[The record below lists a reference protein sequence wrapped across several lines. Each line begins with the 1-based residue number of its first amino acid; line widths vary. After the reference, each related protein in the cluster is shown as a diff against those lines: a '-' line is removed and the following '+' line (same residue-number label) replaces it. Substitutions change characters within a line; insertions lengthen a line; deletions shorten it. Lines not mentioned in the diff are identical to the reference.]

1 MNGFA
6 LNRLRSMIEQWSIR
20 ATTQFRHV
28 NRRDNTKDSMR
39 QPHLWQRLSSPSAVL
54 LLPTILIVLF
64 LSIFPLIVS
73 LFLSFARVT
82 FVRGGVDV
90 TFVGLSNYQ
99 KLLFG
104 SQQRHFLGRFSEL
117 SPLGWVICIAATGVM
132 LYWLYQS
139 LVDSKRS
146 IRGTFFRLVGV
157 IMTSLLVWICISTL
171 TGDGLPGTMV
181 VTLILVIAGVFFQY
195 CIGLVLAMLLVQ
207 NLRGKRF
214 FRVVFLLP
222 MMITPVGVAF
232 LLRMLADTHVGPLA
246 PIFNAVGLGA
256 FSWSQNAAD
265 ARAAVLIG
273 DLWQWTPLMFI
284 VLLAALE
291 GLSRDQTEAALVDGA
306 TRLEI
311 FRYVIVPQIAPV
323 SLTLILIR
331 MIEAF
336 KLIDIPRILT
346 GGGPGTATETLTLH
360 AYIEWRSPNLGGSAA
375 ISYLLLILVTFI
387 ATMFVTVVR
396 EKIVERL

>member
-1 MNGFA
+1 MNGFP
-6 LNRLRSMIEQWSIR
+6 LIRLRTMIEQWGIR
-20 ATTQFRHV
+20 ATSQWSQARQSK
-28 NRRDNTKDSMR
+28 NIKDSMR
-39 QPHLWQRLSSPSAVL
+39 QPNFWQRISSPSAVL
-54 LLPTILIVLF
+54 LLPTIFIILF

-73 LFLSFARVT
+73 LFLSFARVA
-82 FVRGGVDV
+82 FVRGGIDV
-90 TFVGLSNYQ
+90 QFVGLANYQ
-99 KLLFG
+99 KLLVG
-104 SQQRHFLGRFSEL
+104 SQQRHLLGRFSDL
-117 SPLGWVICIAATGVM
+117 SLIGWLICIAATGVM
-132 LYWLYQS
+132 VYWLYQS
-139 LVDSKRS
+139 MVNSKWS
-146 IRGTFFRLVGV
+146 VLGTFFRLVGV
-157 IMTSLLVWICISTL
+157 IMTALLVWICVSTL

-181 VTLILVIAGVFFQY
+181 VTLIFVVGGVFFQY
-195 CIGLVLAMLLVQ
+195 TIGLGLAMLLVQ

-246 PIFNAVGLGA
+246 PVFNAIGLES
-256 FSWSQNAAD
+256 FSWSQNGGD
-265 ARAAVLIG
+265 ARATALVG
-273 DLWQWTPLMFI
+273 DIWQWTPLMFI
-284 VLLAALE
+284 ILLAALE
-291 GLSRDQTEAALVDGA
+291 GISRDQTEAALVDGA
-306 TRLEI
+306 NRLQI
-311 FRYVIVPQIAPV
+311 FRFVIVPQIAPV

-346 GGGPGTATETLTLH
+346 GGGPGTATETMTLH

-396 EKIVERL
+396 QKIVERL

>member
-1 MNGFA
+1 MNGFP
-6 LNRLRSMIEQWSIR
+6 LIRLRTMIEQWGTR
-20 ATTQFRHV
+20 ATIQWSQARQRNHI
-28 NRRDNTKDSMR
+28 KDSMR
-39 QPHLWQRLSSPSAVL
+39 QPNLWQRISSPSAVL
-54 LLPTILIVLF
+54 LLPTIFIILF

-73 LFLSFARVT
+73 LLLSFARVT

-90 TFVGLSNYQ
+90 TFVGLSNYH

-104 SQQRHFLGRFSEL
+104 SQQRHLLGRFGEL
-117 SPLGWVICIAATGVM
+117 SPVGWVIFLTVAGLLM
-132 LYWLYQS
+132 YWLYRA
-139 LVDSKRS
+139 LLDSQRS
-146 IRGTFFRLVGV
+146 IRTMFFRLVGAL
-157 IMTSLLVWICISTL
+157 MTALLVWICTSTL
-171 TGDGLPGTMV
+171 TSDGLPGTMV
-181 VTLILVIAGVFFQY
+181 VTLIFVVAGVFFQY
-195 CIGLVLAMLLVQ
+195 AIGLMLAMLLVQ

-246 PIFNAVGLGA
+246 PLFNAIGLGS

-265 ARAAVLIG
+265 ARIAVLIG
-273 DLWQWTPLMFI
+273 DIWQWTPLMFI
-284 VLLAALE
+284 ILLAALE
-291 GLSRDQTEAALVDGA
+291 GISRDQTEAALVDGA
-306 TRLEI
+306 NRLQI
-311 FRYVIVPQIAPV
+311 FRFVITPQIAPV

-346 GGGPGTATETLTLH
+346 GGGPGTATETMTLH

-387 ATMFVTVVR
+387 ATMLVTVVR
-396 EKIVERL
+396 QKVLERL

>member
-1 MNGFA
+1 
-6 LNRLRSMIEQWSIR
+6 MIEQWAAR
-20 ATTQFRHV
+20 ATSQLRLARQREYV
-28 NRRDNTKDSMR
+28 KDTMR
-39 QPHLWQRLSSPSAVL
+39 QSPLWQRVSSPSVVL
-54 LLPTILIVLF
+54 LLPTILIILF

-73 LFLSFARVT
+73 LFLSFARIA
-82 FVRGGVDV
+82 FVRGGIDV
-90 TFVGLSNYQ
+90 QFVGLANYQ
-99 KLLFG
+99 KLLIG
-104 SQQRHFLGRFSEL
+104 SQQRHLLGRFSDL
-117 SPLGWVICIAATGVM
+117 SLIGWLICIAATGVM
-132 LYWLYQS
+132 VYWLYQS
-139 LVDSKRS
+139 MVNSKWS
-146 IRGTFFRLVGV
+146 ILGTFFRLVGV
-157 IMTSLLVWICISTL
+157 IMAALLVWICVSTL

-181 VTLILVIAGVFFQY
+181 VTLIFVVGGVFFQY
-195 CIGLVLAMLLVQ
+195 TIGLVLAMLLVQ

-246 PIFNAVGLGA
+246 PVFNAIGLGS

-265 ARAAVLIG
+265 ARATALVG
-273 DLWQWTPLMFI
+273 DIWQWTPLMFI
-284 VLLAALE
+284 ILLAALE
-291 GLSRDQTEAALVDGA
+291 GISRDQTEAALVDGA
-306 TRLEI
+306 NRLQI
-311 FRYVIVPQIAPV
+311 FRFVIVPQIAPV

-346 GGGPGTATETLTLH
+346 GGGPGTATETMTLH

-375 ISYLLLILVTFI
+375 ISYVLLILVTFI

-396 EKIVERL
+396 QKIVERL

>member
-1 MNGFA
+1 
-6 LNRLRSMIEQWSIR
+6 MIEQWAAR
-20 ATTQFRHV
+20 ATSQLRLARQREYVKDTM
-28 NRRDNTKDSMR
+28 RRS
-39 QPHLWQRLSSPSAVL
+39 PLWQRVSSPSVVL
-54 LLPTILIVLF
+54 LLPTILIILF

-73 LFLSFARVT
+73 LFLSFARIA
-82 FVRGGVDV
+82 FVRGGIDV
-90 TFVGLSNYQ
+90 QFVGLANYQ
-99 KLLFG
+99 KLLVG
-104 SQQRHFLGRFSEL
+104 SQQRHLLGRFSDL
-117 SPLGWVICIAATGVM
+117 SLIGWLICIAATAVM
-132 LYWLYQS
+132 VYWLYQS
-139 LVDSKRS
+139 MVNSKWS
-146 IRGTFFRLVGV
+146 ILGTFFRLVGV
-157 IMTSLLVWICISTL
+157 IMTALLVWICVSTL

-181 VTLILVIAGVFFQY
+181 VTLIFVVGGVFFQY
-195 CIGLVLAMLLVQ
+195 TIGLVLAMLLVQ

-246 PIFNAVGLGA
+246 PVFNAIGLGS

-265 ARAAVLIG
+265 ARATALVG
-273 DLWQWTPLMFI
+273 DIWQWTPLMFI
-284 VLLAALE
+284 ILLAALE
-291 GLSRDQTEAALVDGA
+291 GISRDQTEAALVDGA
-306 TRLEI
+306 NRLQI
-311 FRYVIVPQIAPV
+311 FRFVIVPQIAPV

-346 GGGPGTATETLTLH
+346 GGGPGTATETMTLH

-375 ISYLLLILVTFI
+375 ISYVLLILVTFI

-396 EKIVERL
+396 QKIVERL